1 MRVHDQQQ
9 NMQGLSSTWRP
20 EQNQTKSQALDEIM
34 MFLNLNSLYFGG
46 ILKNVKN
53 KGPN

>member
-34 MFLNLNSLYFGG
+34 IFW
-46 ILKNVKN
+46 ILVRCILE
-53 KGPN
+53 GF